1 MELFQQIPFLL
12 MTTIEIVIST
22 VVERGQLV
30 DRVATWFS
38 VRIAEPPD
46 YGCPLCDTVELVE
59 VGRLR
64 SVDGLDPGRDR

>member
-1 MELFQQIPFLL
+1 
-12 MTTIEIVIST
+12 MTTIEMVIST

-46 YGCPLCDTVELVE
+46 YDCPLNRV
-59 VGRLR
+59 
-64 SVDGLDPGRDR
+64 